1 MFPIQ
6 YKSQVL
12 SCFMSFSNTMQNLTS
27 HKIKILR
34 TDCGG
39 EYASNEFH
47 SFCLSKGILHQF
59 TCPHTS
65 QQNGLAE
72 RKHRHIVDIALTLI
86 SQSSLPLSFWPYAFT
101 TAVFLIN
108 RLPTSSRCS
117 PWELLFKLRPSY
129 AQLRTFGCLC
139 YPLLRPFNTHK
150 LQPRSIEC
158 IFLGYPTNAKGY
170 LCYDPIGHKYY
181 TSRHVIFTESVFP
194 FKQQSSIPSTSIPP
208 TWLHSNLFFHTC
220 PLSPILG
227 TGPTT
232 STEYHSL
239 PSILGPLPFNTSLPM
254 SSSSSSDVPVTISPH
269 VPNITP
275 VTESPISSTIPA
287 PPPMLSISTHPMQ
300 THAKSGISKRKQ
312 LHHTSVINYLNTEP
326 PTFKVASQFSQ
337 WQDAMLSEFQALQR
351 QETWTLV
358 PPSSKQNLVGC
369 RWVYK
374 LKRNS
379 DGSIARYKARLVA
392 KGYHQQPGMD
402 FDETFSPVVKPAT
415 VRLILSLAAN
425 NSGLYVNLMS
435 LMPSSM
441 DCLKRLFIWNSPQAL
456 LILVILIT
464 FASCRRPCMD

>member
-1 MFPIQ
+1 MGTAVQ
-6 YKSQVL
+6 
-12 SCFMSFSNTMQNLTS
+12 TS
-27 HKIKILR
+27 SIL
-34 TDCGG
+34 
-39 EYASNEFH
+39 
-47 SFCLSKGILHQF
+47 
-59 TCPHTS
+59 CPH
-65 QQNGLAE
+65 
-72 RKHRHIVDIALTLI
+72 
-86 SQSSLPLSFWPYAFT
+86 
-101 TAVFLIN
+101 
-108 RLPTSSRCS
+108 
-117 PWELLFKLRPSY
+117 
-129 AQLRTFGCLC
+129 RTFGCLC
-139 YPLLRPFNTHK
+139 YPLLRPFTTHK

-158 IFLGYPTNAKGY
+158 IFLGYLTNAKGY

-254 SSSSSSDVPVTISPH
+254 SSSSSSDVPVTISPP

-275 VTESPISSTIPA
+275 VTESPISSPIPA

-300 THAKSGISKRKQ
+300 TRAKSGISKRKQ

-358 PPSSKQNLVGC
+358 PPSSEQNLVGC

-415 VRLILSLAAN
+415 VRLILSLAAQQQWSLHQLDVSN
-425 NSGLYVNLMS
+425 AFLHGLLEETVYMEQPPGFVD
-435 LMPSSM
+435 SSYPHHV
-441 DCLKRLFIWNSPQAL
+441 CKLQKALYGLKQAPRAWFERF
-456 LILVILIT
+456 T
-464 FASCRRPCMD
+464 SH